1 MKKNIKIALIDSGI
15 DSRFQEQVASGVCIL
30 YDENKNSVYLSD
42 DYTDENGHGTY
53 CAQIITSHCKHI
65 EFIIIK
71 ILDQNNIGYSRAL
84 VEGLKY
90 IIPFS
95 VDIVNMS
102 LAVLCDEYK
111 KEIEVLCSRIRDNG
125 AIINV
130 SVLNHAS
137 TSFPASLDSTLGIRG
152 AFNVDPYKIWYNAKN
167 EIQCVSNL
175 TPVLVSNIDCK
186 KTFFGGNSKATA
198 LVSGLLAKA
207 MYTMQID
214 GENALKSLVIKT
226 DWCEDKGE

>member
-152 AFNVDPYKIWYNAKN
+152 
-167 EIQCVSNL
+167 
-175 TPVLVSNIDCK
+175 
-186 KTFFGGNSKATA
+186 
-198 LVSGLLAKA
+198 LLMLIPIK
-207 MYTMQID
+207 YGIMQRTKFSVYPI
-214 GENALKSLVIKT
+214 
-226 DWCEDKGE
+226 